1 MPNHQ
6 ASEQML
12 GYLYQVRY
20 ALALLLEND
29 NSDFQISIEKF
40 DDVAFSKD
48 GMPKQLIQL
57 KHHIQRQGSLTDGST
72 DLWRTL
78 KVWIDVLSD
87 SPDILD
93 GTEFLIV
100 TTAIAPDGT
109 AASYLKK
116 GENRNAERA
125 YEKLKDVCLK
135 SENKDHKKYY
145 DSFLKTD
152 ESTIKHLISQIC
164 VIDGASDIIDVEK
177 NFRKQIR
184 YSCIPKYENQICERL
199 EGWWYKKAIE
209 ALCSGTPIFVTQS
222 QVRSFIVSVSQ
233 EYSDDNLPID
243 IFDIGNLQEDDL
255 SANEKIFYEAQKKR
269 GSISREKKDVTLK
282 NPFAGIMVCGRCGA
296 AMIMKKYTD
305 KRNKNN
311 KDATYI
317 LCSRQSVCHTKSV
330 KYSKISEIIK
340 DSLLCILPEFEID
353 MSVCRQKEN
362 CIDVAIDSILNNIHL
377 MKKKDERQKDAYENG
392 IYSKEEYKLRNEEL
406 QSQIKK
412 AEEMV
417 ENERERQKELLLYK
431 EKKLYFNDCIKLIDN
446 QNIDAAKMN
455 HFLKSFISKIEYY
468 DNSFNDMNKYN
479 LKIYLKI

>member
-78 KVWIDVLSD
+78 KVWIDEVSD

-116 GENRNAERA
+116 GKNRNAERA

-145 DSFLKTD
+145 DSFLETD

-209 ALCSGTPIFVTQS
+209 ALCSDTPIFVTQS

-255 SANEKIFYEAQKKR
+255 SANEKIFYEQLKLICLGNRRMQTALRDYYRAFKQRANWVRNDLLFVNELEKYEQRLIDEWEHAFAAMEDDLAEYSGVTEEEKIKEGR
-269 GSISREKKDVTLK
+269 RLFSEIEKKDIRIRPKCQEAFVMRGSYHMLANQLK
-282 NPFAGIMVCGRCGA
+282 VGWHIDFYDRL
-296 AMIMKKYTD
+296 
-305 KRNKNN
+305 KR
-311 KDATYI
+311 
-317 LCSRQSVCHTKSV
+317 
-330 KYSKISEIIK
+330 
-340 DSLLCILPEFEID
+340 LLD
-353 MSVCRQKEN
+353 T
-362 CIDVAIDSILNNIHL
+362 
-377 MKKKDERQKDAYENG
+377 
-392 IYSKEEYKLRNEEL
+392 
-406 QSQIKK
+406 
-412 AEEMV
+412 
-417 ENERERQKELLLYK
+417 
-431 EKKLYFNDCIKLIDN
+431 
-446 QNIDAAKMN
+446 
-455 HFLKSFISKIEYY
+455 
-468 DNSFNDMNKYN
+468 
-479 LKIYLKI
+479 